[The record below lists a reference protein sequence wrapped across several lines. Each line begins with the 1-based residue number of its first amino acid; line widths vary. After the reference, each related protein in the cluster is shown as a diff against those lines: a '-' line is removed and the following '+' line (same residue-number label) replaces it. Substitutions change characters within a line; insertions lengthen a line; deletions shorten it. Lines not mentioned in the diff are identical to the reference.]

1 MGAKVTATCQGKRA
15 ETKRNG
21 TADPICEYKDVLSW
35 EIERLH
41 LLYSRI
47 TCLVNSHVTCY
58 DLLSSSTISLF
69 HC

>member
-21 TADPICEYKDVLSW
+21 TADLICEYKEVQSL

-47 TCLVNSHVTCY
+47 TCLVNSTNVTCY
-58 DLLSSSTISLF
+58 DLLSTISLF